1 MRYYIKILPGKN
13 SVYGRP
19 SCTVHLFRSRVV
31 IMTTLDHAVEEE
43 CRRILLDDDDEE
55 EEEEEEYNRS
65 VFPSAEEEGY
75 ISCFHVCC

>member
-1 MRYYIKILPGKN
+1 
-13 SVYGRP
+13 
-19 SCTVHLFRSRVV
+19 
-31 IMTTLDHAVEEE
+31 MTTLDHAVEEE
-43 CRRILLDDDDEE
+43 CRRILLDDDDEEE